1 MCLKRIEHRTIK
13 KKEFLVSCFTEFVQ
27 KKNSLLILIILS
39 YILPRYIILY
49 STLYTYSSTKRAAL
63 AALRRLHHQ

>member
-27 KKNSLLILIILS
+27 KKNSLLIIFVS